1 MLDPSDD
8 QKTTERVIALHNA
21 LANALDQAEY
31 VGDAISAIGM
41 LANLTFRQV
50 EPAHRLDL
58 ANGWAQTFLANVR
71 ASLGQYD
78 A

>member
-1 MLDPSDD
+1 MPDPSDD
-8 QKTTERVIALHNA
+8 QKTTARVIALHTA
-21 LANALDQAEY
+21 LADALDRAEY
-31 VGDAISAIGM
+31 VGDAIAAIGM

-50 EPAHRLDL
+50 DPANRLDL

-71 ASLGQYD
+71 ASLGKYD

>member
-21 LANALDQAEY
+21 LADTLNAAEY
-31 VGDAISAIGM
+31 LGDAIAALGM

-50 EPAHRLDL
+50 DPANRLEL